1 MLDNVP
7 DQLTQFRTKKWVE
20 KKYGARETYST
31 SSQIKFKTSMLKS
44 ILYDYSNMCIL
55 RTIMKNI
62 IEIIAI
68 DGKGT
73 DDDAKRLDERNKG
86 VILEVVHWPFTGFM
100 SKLNNTEIDNAKDVD
115 VVRPIYNYANI

>member
-7 DQLTQFRTKKWVE
+7 NQLTQFRTKKWVE

>member
-7 DQLTQFRTKKWVE
+7 NQLTQFRTKKWVE

-31 SSQIKFKTSMLKS
+31 SSQIKFKTPMLKS

-62 IEIIAI
+62 IETIAI
-68 DGKGT
+68 DGKGA

>member
-62 IEIIAI
+62 IETIAI
-68 DGKGT
+68 DGKGA

>member
-7 DQLTQFRTKKWVE
+7 NQLTQFRTKKWVE

-62 IEIIAI
+62 IETIAI
-68 DGKGT
+68 DGKGA
-73 DDDAKRLDERNKG
+73 DDDVKRLDERNKG